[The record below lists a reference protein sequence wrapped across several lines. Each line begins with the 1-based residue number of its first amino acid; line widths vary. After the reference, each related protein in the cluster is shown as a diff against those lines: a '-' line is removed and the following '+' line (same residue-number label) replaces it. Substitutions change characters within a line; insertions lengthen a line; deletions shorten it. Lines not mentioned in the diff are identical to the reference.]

1 LGSSEDTHGIYY
13 NTEVNYNFKHTKYAI
28 RLYKKRSD
36 FMEII
41 SGFMEVQQQ
50 ISVAKDTLLIS
61 AMTSNIQSYT
71 YICVE
76 GNMK

>member
-28 RLYKKRSD
+28 RLYKID

-50 ISVAKDTLLIS
+50 TCVAKDTLLIS
-61 AMTSNIQSYT
+61 AMTLNIQSYA

>member
-1 LGSSEDTHGIYY
+1 
-13 NTEVNYNFKHTKYAI
+13 
-28 RLYKKRSD
+28 
-36 FMEII
+36 MEII

-50 ISVAKDTLLIS
+50 TCVAKDTLLIS
-61 AMTSNIQSYT
+61 AMTLNIQSYA